1 MENYFNHKL
10 PHMEI
15 EGTKEKA
22 GWKREDGRL
31 FFSKKLSPTAYA
43 AFCAASSCHRLRFP
57 FAVRAL
63 LENDLAEI
71 VF

>member
-15 EGTKEKA
+15 EGTKEKV
-22 GWKREDGRL
+22 GEKKEDDRL
-31 FFSKKLSPTAYA
+31 FFQKLSPTAYA